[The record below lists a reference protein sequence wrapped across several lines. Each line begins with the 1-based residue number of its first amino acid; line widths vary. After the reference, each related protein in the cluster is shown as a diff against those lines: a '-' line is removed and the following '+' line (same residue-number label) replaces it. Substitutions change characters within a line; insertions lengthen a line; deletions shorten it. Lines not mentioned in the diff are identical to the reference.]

1 MATPISNISQL
12 AQREA
17 GTQPAVGRSGGK
29 LPFAD
34 LVSNLVKQTN
44 AEQLQVEDKVQELV
58 TGQTDS
64 IHDVVLSASQADL
77 AFRLVM
83 EVRDQLIA
91 SYQDVM
97 RMQV

>member
-1 MATPISNISQL
+1 MATPISNVPQITP
-12 AQREA
+12 RESGA
-17 GTQPAVGRSGGK
+17 QPAAARSGGK

-44 AEQLQVEDKVQELV
+44 AEQHAVEDKVQELV

>member
-1 MATPISNISQL
+1 M
-12 AQREA
+12 
-17 GTQPAVGRSGGK
+17 
-29 LPFAD
+29 
-34 LVSNLVKQTN
+34 
-44 AEQLQVEDKVQELV
+44 QVEDKVQELV